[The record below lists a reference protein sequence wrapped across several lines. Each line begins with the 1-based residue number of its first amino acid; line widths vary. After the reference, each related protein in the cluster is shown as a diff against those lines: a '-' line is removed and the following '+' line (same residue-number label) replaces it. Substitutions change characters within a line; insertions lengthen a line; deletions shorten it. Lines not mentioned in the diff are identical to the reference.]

1 MHFFLTS
8 YYSLLTSNG
17 HLRLPF
23 FLFADQ
29 ALQAKASPPATS
41 SSSDATAG
49 RVAIDD
55 RESVGAVEGAEAG
68 IDAGADDIDD
78 R

>member
-29 ALQAKASPPATS
+29 ALEAKASPPATS

-49 RVAIDD
+49 RHARGD
-55 RESVGAVEGAEAG
+55 R
-68 IDAGADDIDD
+68 